1 MNSFGGFADL
11 RHHGQSQ
18 SSYSDDS
25 VWPSFT
31 DIMTVIVMIFLM
43 ALVVILIRNVELV
56 QQLRATM
63 DAEREAAEIA
73 RNTQIQKET
82 LIERLNELE
91 STVSMQRL
99 NLLRSE
105 EERNRFSLSLKE
117 RGDKLSALQT
127 NLSTLQEAQNK
138 LRQQNVALIA
148 EKSILSE
155 RLKSEKNNQETL
167 QRQKASLEQR
177 VNQAATELTALQKN
191 YSEQEKQL
199 RTEREKAISESLKL
213 SALRGDHSTLKAK
226 YDRLVRPARS
236 AVGRYVVEIRYF
248 RDNDKYVIQMKG
260 PDEKQYQ
267 KVSREVLHT
276 RLAAL
281 KVKDPKR
288 LYTRII
294 IPENSGLSYNSAWTF
309 TNEVLS
315 RYDYYY
321 Q

>member
-1 MNSFGGFADL
+1 MNSFAGFVDL
-11 RHHGQSQ
+11 RHHGQQQ

-63 DAEREAAEIA
+63 DAEREASEIA

-82 LIERLNELE
+82 LIDRLNELE
-91 STVSMQRL
+91 STVSSQRL

-105 EERNRFSLSLKE
+105 EDRNRLNLSLKE
-117 RGDKLSALQT
+117 RGDKLSVVEN
-127 NLSTLQEAQNK
+127 NLATLQEAQNK
-138 LRQQNVALIA
+138 LREQNTELTRERSV
-148 EKSILSE
+148 LSKQ
-155 RLKSEKNNQETL
+155 LQEQKVGEDTL

-177 VNQAATELTALQKN
+177 VNQAATELSALQKN
-191 YSEQEKQL
+191 FSEQEKQL
-199 RTEREKAISESLKL
+199 RTEREKSISESLRL
-213 SALRGDHSTLKAK
+213 SALRGDYSSLKAK
-226 YDRLVRPARS
+226 YDRLVRPART
-236 AVGRYVVEIRYF
+236 AVGRHVVEIRYY
-248 RDNDKYVIQMKG
+248 RDRDKYIIQVRE
-260 PDEKQYQ
+260 PNEKEYRQIS
-267 KVSREVLHT
+267 KEALHT

-281 KVKDPKR
+281 KAKLPKR

-294 IPENSGLSYNSAWTF
+294 IPEKSGLSYNSAWTF
-309 TNEVLS
+309 TNDILS